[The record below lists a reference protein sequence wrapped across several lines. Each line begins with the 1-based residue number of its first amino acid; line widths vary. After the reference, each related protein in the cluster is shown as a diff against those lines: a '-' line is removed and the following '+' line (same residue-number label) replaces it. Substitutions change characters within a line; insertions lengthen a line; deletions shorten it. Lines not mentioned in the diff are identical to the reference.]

1 MFHDLVYFTHINIK
15 NCFRNKVDSIMTVM
29 LKRQINFIMLNL
41 FQQEFPPQGRS
52 SNAHANTIHCF
63 HVSLWFQVNKC
74 VCVLTDTLPFRSRRR
89 AWRMTWRWWTSQT
102 RPVTSWLTTA
112 GWWETTLLE
121 TLLSLVCTFY
131 LTFIHFSQ
139 IVRDW
144 HLGQQQKYLHFWQ
157 SLTDLSTVPQLW
169 GCWCLVNLFW
179 HYNHLK
185 RCSYPD
191 QLTICAFS

>member
-112 GWWETTLLE
+112 GWWETTLLG
-121 TLLSLVCTFY
+121 TLLSQVHTFY
-131 LTFIHFSQ
+131 FTLIYSCPLC
-139 IVRDW
+139 R
-144 HLGQQQKYLHFWQ
+144 LALRQQQNNLHFWW
-157 SLTDLSTVPQLW
+157 SSALSPLCPSSGDVGASSVVLK
-169 GCWCLVNLFW
+169 
-179 HYNHLK
+179 YNSSNVCFYLE
-185 RCSYPD
+185 
-191 QLTICAFS
+191 QLTISAFS